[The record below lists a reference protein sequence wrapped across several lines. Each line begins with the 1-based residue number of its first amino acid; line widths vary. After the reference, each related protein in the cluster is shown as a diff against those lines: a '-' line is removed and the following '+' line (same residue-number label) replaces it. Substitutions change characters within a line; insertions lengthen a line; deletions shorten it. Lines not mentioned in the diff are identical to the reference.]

1 MFSVYAS
8 KYCVFCISDTQDK
21 GRYAIIVSRKKTACF
36 MKNRTA
42 GGPNAKAKGGLRQ
55 KERVMEKNLKYMIIG
70 AGGTGGAVGSH
81 LARAGYD
88 VTFIARGKHLAAM
101 RENGL
106 KVLKPEGDFVIDPVQ
121 ACTSEEFLKAGSRP
135 DVIFV
140 CLKGYAVD
148 GMIPFI
154 AEAAGP
160 DTIVIPILNIFG
172 TGGKMQEKLPGITVT
187 DGCIY
192 VASEISE
199 PGIILM
205 KGDILRVVFG
215 LRRDQKAGIAGDGA
229 EGSEGLAAK
238 VMPVLEKVRDDLCDS
253 GIKGILSDNIER
265 DAMRKFSYV
274 SPQGACGLYYN
285 VPIGAVQ
292 KPGEERDC
300 FASLVQEISDLA
312 DAMGIGFGEDIVRIN
327 LEIAEGLAPDMTT
340 SLQRDVARGG
350 ASEIDGLIYEVPR
363 LAAKYGISLPL
374 YEKIAAVL
382 KERKV

>member
-1 MFSVYAS
+1 MGKS
-8 KYCVFCISDTQDK
+8 
-21 GRYAIIVSRKKTACF
+21 G
-36 MKNRTA
+36 
-42 GGPNAKAKGGLRQ
+42 
-55 KERVMEKNLKYMIIG
+55 LKYMIIG

-88 VTFIARGKHLAAM
+88 VTFIARGRHLAAM
-101 RENGL
+101 KDNGL
-106 KVLKPEGDFVIDPVQ
+106 KILKPAGDFVIDPVKT
-121 ACTSEEFLKAGSRP
+121 CTSEEFLEKVRSGAAGDGSKQAGSGDIRP

-154 AEAAGP
+154 EEAAGP
-160 DTIVIPILNIFG
+160 DTVVIPILNIFG
-172 TGGKMQEKLPGITVT
+172 TGGRMQEKLTGITVT

-192 VASEISE
+192 VASEIRE
-199 PGIILM
+199 PGTILM

-215 LRRDQKAGIAGDGA
+215 LRRDQKN
-229 EGSEGLAAK
+229 SGLEEK
-238 VMPVLEKVRDDLCDS
+238 LMPVLEQVRDDLCAA

-265 DAMRKFSYV
+265 DALRKFSYV
-274 SPQGACGLYYN
+274 SPQGACGLYYD

-300 FASLVQEISDLA
+300 FAGLVSEISDIA
-312 DAMGIGFGEDIVRIN
+312 DAMGIGFGEDIVKIN
-327 LEIAEGLAPDMTT
+327 LEITEGLAPDMTT

-363 LAAKYGISLPL
+363 LAVKYGVSVPL
-374 YEKIAAVL
+374 YDKITAAL
-382 KERKV
+382 RERGI

>member
-1 MFSVYAS
+1 MI
-8 KYCVFCISDTQDK
+8 KDD
-21 GRYAIIVSRKKTACF
+21 
-36 MKNRTA
+36 
-42 GGPNAKAKGGLRQ
+42 
-55 KERVMEKNLKYMIIG
+55 NLKYMIIG

-88 VTFIARGKHLAAM
+88 VTFIARGRHLAAM
-101 RENGL
+101 RESGL
-106 KVLKPEGDFVIDPVQ
+106 KVLKPAGDFAIDPVQ
-121 ACTSEEFLKAGSRP
+121 ACTTDEFLEKIRRAPDGDAGEKHGTGDCRP
-135 DVIFV
+135 DIIFV

-160 DTIVIPILNIFG
+160 DTVVIPILNIFG

-199 PGIILM
+199 PGVILM

-215 LRRDQKAGIAGDGA
+215 LRRDQKVSGPDGTD
-229 EGSEGLAAK
+229 AK
-238 VMPVLEKVRDDLCDS
+238 VEGCNKVMQLLEKVRDDLCTA

-274 SPQGACGLYYN
+274 SPQGACGLYYD
-285 VPIGAVQ
+285 VPVGAVQ
-292 KPGEERDC
+292 KPGEVREC
-300 FASLVQEISDLA
+300 FAALVKEISDIA
-312 DAMGIGFGEDIVRIN
+312 DAMGIGFGEDVVSIN
-327 LEIAEGLAPDMTT
+327 LEITEGLAPDMTT

-363 LAAKYGISLPL
+363 LAARYGVNVPV
-374 YEKIAAVL
+374 YDKIAAEL
-382 KERKV
+382 KARGI

>member
-1 MFSVYAS
+1 MGKS
-8 KYCVFCISDTQDK
+8 
-21 GRYAIIVSRKKTACF
+21 G
-36 MKNRTA
+36 
-42 GGPNAKAKGGLRQ
+42 
-55 KERVMEKNLKYMIIG
+55 LKYMIIG

-106 KVLKPEGDFVIDPVQ
+106 KILKPAGDFVIDPVK
-121 ACTSEEFLKAGSRP
+121 ACTSEEFLEKVRSGAAGDGSKQAGSGDIRP

-154 AEAAGP
+154 EEAAGP
-160 DTIVIPILNIFG
+160 DTVVIPILNIFG
-172 TGGKMQEKLPGITVT
+172 TGGRMQEKLTGITVT

-192 VASEISE
+192 VASEIRE
-199 PGIILM
+199 PGTILM

-215 LRRDQKAGIAGDGA
+215 LRRDQKN
-229 EGSEGLAAK
+229 SGLEEK
-238 VMPVLEKVRDDLCDS
+238 LMPVLEQVRDDLCAA

-265 DAMRKFSYV
+265 DALRKFSYV
-274 SPQGACGLYYN
+274 SPQGACGLYYD

-300 FASLVQEISDLA
+300 FAGLVSEISDIA
-312 DAMGIGFGEDIVRIN
+312 DAMGIGFGEDIVKIN
-327 LEIAEGLAPDMTT
+327 LEITEGLAPDMTT

-363 LAAKYGISLPL
+363 LAVKYGVSVPL
-374 YEKIAAVL
+374 YDKITAAL
-382 KERKV
+382 RERGI